1 MSIRIVAAV
10 AAEAE
15 AEAEAEAITRNAEIR
30 RFKVLL
36 FNLLSHFP
44 PLDS

>member
-10 AAEAE
+10 AAEE
-15 AEAEAEAITRNAEIR
+15 EAEAITRNAEIR
-30 RFKVLL
+30 RLKILL
-36 FNLLSHFP
+36 FNLLSHFL